1 MDDVQTQLPIKLLD
15 LLLTINFDVK
25 IKAILHH
32 KPSGNSMQAQVSGLN
47 IDDAVNYHYD
57 EFPPKLIDYASLV
70 AQLVSATDALARYDQ
85 MLKNMHNSEILLAPL
100 RNQEAVI
107 SSRMEGTVSTMDEIL
122 KYEADFEAE
131 GVEAPNARSEVV
143 ETFLYQRAL
152 KGTQQAIESGQ
163 PLSQQLIRM
172 AHQTLLSW
180 GRGAAKSPG
189 QFKTEQNYLADR
201 QKKNILFVPISPER
215 LQDGMDLLFDYIE
228 NSKDVPL
235 IKAAL
240 SHVEFEALHPF
251 KDGNGRI
258 GRMIITLLL
267 WRSGVI
273 SAPHFYISG
282 FMEEH
287 KDEYIDRLR
296 DVSKS
301 GDWTGWCAF
310 FLEAVEKQAYRNL
323 DISENIRTLYET
335 MKQEFSEALASKW
348 SVNALDFV
356 FTNPVFRNSR
366 FTRTSGIPSATA
378 ARFTRVL
385 VEKNLLSVIEEPA
398 GRRPALYAFEPLLKL
413 VRV

>member
-1 MDDVQTQLPIKLLD
+1 MRAT
-15 LLLTINFDVK
+15 
-25 IKAILHH
+25 
-32 KPSGNSMQAQVSGLN
+32 VSGLD
-47 IDDAVNYHYD
+47 IDDAVSYHYGK
-57 EFPPKLIDYASLV
+57 FPPESIDYAVLV
-70 AQLVSATDALARYDQ
+70 PQLVSATEALARYDQ

-122 KYEADFEAE
+122 KYEADFESE
-131 GVEAPNARSEVV
+131 VVDAPNARSEVI

-152 KGTQQAIESGQ
+152 KGSQQAIESGQ

-172 AHQTLLSW
+172 AHQTLLSF

-201 QKKNILFVPISPER
+201 VKKNILFIPINPEQ
-215 LQDGMDLLFDYIE
+215 LQDGMDLLFNYIE
-228 NSKDVPL
+228 NSSDVPL

-267 WRSGVI
+267 WRSKVI

-287 KDEYIDRLR
+287 KDEYIDKMRG
-296 DVSKS
+296 VSKN

-323 DISENIRTLYET
+323 EISENIRSLYET
-335 MKQEFSEALASKW
+335 MKQKFSEALASKW
-348 SVNALDFV
+348 SVTALDFV

-366 FTRTSGIPSATA
+366 FTRASGIPQATA

-385 VEKNLLSVIEEPA
+385 VERGLLNVIEEPA
-398 GRRPALYAFEPLLKL
+398 GRRPALYGFEPLIKL